1 MKLNRWLVFSLIL
14 NGIPGLHAQEAAPAS
29 PPPSAGSVTPEE
41 NLGSLEVTGQAKDK
55 VLIEKPTPEIK
66 FEVRD
71 LVDSGTEKTDKL
83 LEKARPIP
91 ADEDFARFNRLG
103 SDQTARPW
111 LPDLSE
117 APLISFRP
125 EAAKTVVTG
134 WRLEVTNETG
144 DVIRTLS
151 GKGNPVG
158 EIVWDGV
165 ESSGKMIK
173 VATAYSFRFVTI
185 DEYKNAHT
193 TLGKAF
199 ALKNLKYKDK
209 KNLCVEIST
218 KFLFKDEKLTPEGLP
233 VLERALDVLR
243 EYSQF
248 PFSLDFQTENP
259 QGDVVKARQKV
270 LTEKIT
276 KDLLLPKDSVKYS
289 FNPVKDRGDVV
300 RFVVRQR

>member
-1 MKLNRWLVFSLIL
+1 MSTLSLL
-14 NGIPGLHAQEAAPAS
+14 LAVPTAWSATGTAQPAAAS
-29 PPPSAGSVTPEE
+29 PAPTTEPATAQE

-66 FEVRD
+66 IDIRE
-71 LVDSGTEKTDKL
+71 LVDSATERTEKL
-83 LEKARPIP
+83 LEKARPVP
-91 ADEDFARFNRLG
+91 AEEDFDRFDRLG
-103 SDQTARPW
+103 TDQSARPW

-125 EAAKTVVTG
+125 DAAKTVVTG
-134 WRLEVTNETG
+134 WRLEVNNETG

-158 EIVWDGV
+158 EIVWDGT
-165 ESSGKMIK
+165 EKSGKMIK

-199 ALKNLKYKDK
+199 ALKHLKYKDK
-209 KNLCVEIST
+209 KNVIVEIST
-218 KFLFKDEKLTPEGLP
+218 KFLFKDDKLTPEGLP
-233 VLERALDVLR
+233 ILERTLDVLR
-243 EYSQF
+243 EYSQY
-248 PFSLDFQTENP
+248 PFALEFQTENF
-259 QGDVVKARQKV
+259 QGDLVKARQKV

-276 KDLLLPKDSVKYS
+276 KDMLLPKDSVKYS
-289 FNPVKDRGDVV
+289 FMPVSDRGDVV
-300 RFVVRQR
+300 RFVVRVR